1 MRLILTRATR
11 KSASAVCLLS
21 FHTSEEPKNKFDGA
35 HRNPRAP
42 VLFPFFSFFVKVH
55 EVLVGESFPVI
66 LSRCFLSI
74 CQMSTVRPLRNP
86 IIIIHGFGASFFFSF
101 SFFFFFNNSNHSPG
115 RRQGKMRWESVQQAA
130 AFAQCHVNTPSPGWE
145 RKKNPCDIPPESP
158 LTPKQSVEL

>member
-86 IIIIHGFGASFFFSF
+86 IIIIHGFGLFFFFSF
-101 SFFFFFNNSNHSPG
+101 LITATTALDADRGKCGGNLSNKLLPLHSA
-115 RRQGKMRWESVQQAA
+115 M
-130 AFAQCHVNTPSPGWE
+130 
-145 RKKNPCDIPPESP
+145 
-158 LTPKQSVEL
+158 

>member
-86 IIIIHGFGASFFFSF
+86 IIIIHGFGL
-101 SFFFFFNNSNHSPG
+101 FFFFLFFLFLITATTALDADSGNLSNKLLPLHSA
-115 RRQGKMRWESVQQAA
+115 M
-130 AFAQCHVNTPSPGWE
+130 
-145 RKKNPCDIPPESP
+145 
-158 LTPKQSVEL
+158 

>member
-86 IIIIHGFGASFFFSF
+86 IIIIHGFGAFFFFLFPFFSF
-101 SFFFFFNNSNHSPG
+101 LITATTALDADRGKCGGNLSNKLLPLHSA
-115 RRQGKMRWESVQQAA
+115 M
-130 AFAQCHVNTPSPGWE
+130 
-145 RKKNPCDIPPESP
+145 
-158 LTPKQSVEL
+158 